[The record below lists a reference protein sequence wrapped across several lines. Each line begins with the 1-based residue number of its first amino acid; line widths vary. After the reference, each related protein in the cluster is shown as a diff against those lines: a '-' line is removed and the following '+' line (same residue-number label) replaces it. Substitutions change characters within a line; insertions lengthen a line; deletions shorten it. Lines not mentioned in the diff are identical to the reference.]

1 MFSVIA
7 RLAVA
12 VLMVLVA
19 TIALLSFVGRP
30 QESAD
35 SSLANGP
42 GGTTL
47 QEEVR
52 ALHQRITTLQDD
64 SRALFQRACEG
75 DDTNGCYNLGLMI
88 YNGRGG
94 AIGSV
99 GARDAYS
106 RACEGDNADG
116 CHNLG
121 VMLSQGI
128 GGPRDAAEANTAFQR
143 ACSLGD
149 ELSC

>member
-1 MFSVIA
+1 
-7 RLAVA
+7 
-12 VLMVLVA
+12 MVLVA

-75 DDTNGCYNLGLMI
+75 DDTNGCQNLGFML
-88 YNGRGG
+88 YTGEDG
-94 AIGSV
+94 ATQPVAHATLISELV
-99 GARDAYS
+99 RVTTPEAASTLVKYS
-106 RACEGDNADG
+106 QLAKAELPSQSGHATLVRATT
-116 CHNLG
+116 
-121 VMLSQGI
+121 
-128 GGPRDAAEANTAFQR
+128 PTAATT
-143 ACSLGD
+143 LV
-149 ELSC
+149 